1 MKRASTTSTRKEEE
15 ANRAK
20 LLSAFDDID
29 KDLQQ
34 QQQEADNNTSSS
46 SSFTP
51 PISPINNRTNARKQ
65 VVVSADVKLNFD
77 EQSLDFFPTS
87 TTDFEHYDVDEID
100 GMLLFYLLLCV
111 DSIRFN
117 R

>member
-1 MKRASTTSTRKEEE
+1 MKRASTTTSTRKEEE

-34 QQQEADNNTSSS
+34 QQQQQEADNNNNTSSSS

-100 GMLLFYLLLCV
+100 GMLLLCLLFC
-111 DSIRFN
+111 
-117 R
+117 